1 LLFKHLPN
9 NGACDVSGFKN
20 TLSFKTLK
28 LISEQFWW
36 KRRLRRSR
44 QAAAAAAKEEDVARF
59 VNF

>member
-1 LLFKHLPN
+1 
-9 NGACDVSGFKN
+9 VSGFKT